1 MAGGRGRR
9 VLLPVVA
16 LTVGA
21 WFASSGEGA
30 AGYGPGGRAAGTDG
44 CCADLALV
52 PPPAARAAPAKG

>member
-30 AGYGPGGRAAGTDG
+30 AGSDG